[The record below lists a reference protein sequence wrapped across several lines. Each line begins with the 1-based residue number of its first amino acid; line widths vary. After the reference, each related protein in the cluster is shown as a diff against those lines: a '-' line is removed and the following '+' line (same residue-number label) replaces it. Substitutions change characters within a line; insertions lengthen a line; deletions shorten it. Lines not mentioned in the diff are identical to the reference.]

1 MCPIA
6 GGNWNN
12 SSNAGV
18 WALNLNNARGNSN
31 NNVGLRADSK
41 PQRLQPGQSGIK
53 GDAFRRVIGAVIVT
67 AKSVCFRDSGRCHV
81 ALEGFA
87 P

>member
-1 MCPIA
+1 MCPNC

-18 WALNLNNARGNSN
+18 WLSNFNNSRANSN
-31 NNVGLRADSK
+31 DNYGFRSDSASPRTAQADGGAKGGAFLRTG
-41 PQRLQPGQSGIK
+41 QPG
-53 GDAFRRVIGAVIVT
+53 
-67 AKSVCFRDSGRCHV
+67 AKSAARPFSSRHHV
-81 ALEGFA
+81 VLDRLGAL

>member
-1 MCPIA
+1 MCPIC

-18 WALNLNNARGNSN
+18 WAMNWNNSRANSN
-31 NNVGLRADSK
+31 DNVGFRSDSASPRTAPAD
-41 PQRLQPGQSGIK
+41 GGTK
-53 GDAFRRVIGAVIVT
+53 GDVFLRWGQPR
-67 AKSVCFRDSGRCHV
+67 AKSAARPFTGRRRKAFDGLGV
-81 ALEGFA
+81 A

>member
-18 WALNLNNARGNSN
+18 WCLNCNNSRTNSN
-31 NNVGLRADSK
+31 NNVGFRADSAHFK
-41 PQRLQPGQSGIK
+41 RRLWRQ
-53 GDAFRRVIGAVIVT
+53 
-67 AKSVCFRDSGRCHV
+67 
-81 ALEGFA
+81 
-87 P
+87 

>member
-18 WALNLNNARGNSN
+18 WALNCNNVRGNSN
-31 NNVGLRADSK
+31 DNYGLRADSK
-41 PQRLQPGQSGIK
+41 PRTAPAECGLKGGAFLHLAKAFAKFAGRPLASRHHVVLDRL
-53 GDAFRRVIGAVIVT
+53 GAI
-67 AKSVCFRDSGRCHV
+67 
-81 ALEGFA
+81 L
-87 P
+87 